1 MKRLVIAALIALV
14 AIPHSVA
21 SAEEK
26 SGKSKPNFIFI
37 LAEAHGWSST
47 SVDMDGA
54 EPSHAR
60 PAGLTPNLERI
71 AKEGMRF
78 SEFYVSA
85 PRCTPSRASFFTGI
99 SPAKLHMTYVNE
111 GGKERRGS
119 GEDVSDAGQR
129 VVPPSPRNEI
139 PEGVPT
145 TGTLLGRV
153 GYATAHFGKWHVGR
167 LDPTQHGFDV
177 SDGPNTNQGPE
188 RGEPNPKQCF
198 AITERGIEFMKE
210 QVRAEKPFFL
220 QLSHYGAGTDTEAT
234 PESFEETRKALPN
247 LSGKALA
254 SAAGVRDMDK
264 AIGQV
269 LAAIEELG
277 IAKNTYVFY
286 SADHGNQGGNAGRNN
301 NGPNPPLS
309 GGKGSVREGGI
320 RVPLLA
326 LGPDVAAGTICGQR
340 ATGMDLL
347 PTLLDLAGAPLETPE
362 NKDELAV
369 VEGGSLVQV
378 LRGVGAGKITRP
390 REEIV
395 IHFPHYDLDNGGP
408 ASAIYLGEWK
418 LVRNYDTG
426 AVTLHDIKKDREE
439 RHDVAKE
446 QPEKVAE
453 LLGKL
458 DAYLVAVKAQMPTK
472 AGDASTPPAP
482 PSEPG
487 QGGERRGRGDKPRR
501 GRGEGSSGGQG
512 E

>member
-1 MKRLVIAALIALV
+1 
-14 AIPHSVA
+14 
-21 SAEEK
+21 
-26 SGKSKPNFIFI
+26 
-37 LAEAHGWSST
+37 
-47 SVDMDGA
+47 
-54 EPSHAR
+54 
-60 PAGLTPNLERI
+60 
-71 AKEGMRF
+71 
-78 SEFYVSA
+78 
-85 PRCTPSRASFFTGI
+85 
-99 SPAKLHMTYVNE
+99 
-111 GGKERRGS
+111 
-119 GEDVSDAGQR
+119 
-129 VVPPSPRNEI
+129 
-139 PEGVPT
+139 
-145 TGTLLGRV
+145 
-153 GYATAHFGKWHVGR
+153 
-167 LDPTQHGFDV
+167 
-177 SDGPNTNQGPE
+177 
-188 RGEPNPKQCF
+188 
-198 AITERGIEFMKE
+198 
-210 QVRAEKPFFL
+210 
-220 QLSHYGAGTDTEAT
+220 
-234 PESFEETRKALPN
+234 
-247 LSGKALA
+247 
-254 SAAGVRDMDK
+254 
-264 AIGQV
+264 
-269 LAAIEELG
+269 
-277 IAKNTYVFY
+277 
-286 SADHGNQGGNAGRNN
+286 
-301 NGPNPPLS
+301 
-309 GGKGSVREGGI
+309 VREGGI

-487 QGGERRGRGDKPRR
+487 QGGERRERGDKPRR